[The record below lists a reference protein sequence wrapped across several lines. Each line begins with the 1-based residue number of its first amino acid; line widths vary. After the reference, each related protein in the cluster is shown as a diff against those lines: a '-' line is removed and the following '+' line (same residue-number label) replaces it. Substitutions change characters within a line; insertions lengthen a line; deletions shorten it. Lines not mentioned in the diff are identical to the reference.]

1 MFMLNK
7 KAFTLIELM
16 IAILIFLIAILG
28 LVPAF
33 INAVKIN
40 KINEVRDKAYLA
52 LNKKLIEIESMDF
65 NSLAN
70 DNGTITIDNTDYNYT
85 INVIDDSSS
94 IGKLKKV
101 VVTVKWTKPYYNE
114 ENSIS
119 GTIYVRAKNE

>member
-1 MFMLNK
+1 MLNK